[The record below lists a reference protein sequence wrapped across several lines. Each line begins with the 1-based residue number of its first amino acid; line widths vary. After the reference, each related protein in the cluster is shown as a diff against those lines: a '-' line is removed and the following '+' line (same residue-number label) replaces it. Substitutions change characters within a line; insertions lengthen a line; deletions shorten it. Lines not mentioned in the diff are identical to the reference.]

1 MKGILDSSG
10 TWCVEEGRMGEV
22 AVQYFEAMFSTSSG
36 LEWED
41 TVSAIDRVV
50 TSDMNC
56 LLTAPFTALEV

>member
-22 AVQYFEAMFSTSSG
+22 AAVQYVEAMFSTSSG

-41 TVSAIDRVV
+41 TIRAIDRVV

-56 LLTAPFTALEV
+56 LLTAPFTALE